1 MRAND
6 EHSLRQ
12 YLRKRV
18 TRAALS
24 AVISPLA
31 RWQPLR
37 QPEPGYT
44 VIIGC
49 SWRLC
54 PMIAAN
60 LRFLARQNLTNCRK
74 VIVALD
80 CERRESPLGFE
91 SLALKAGA
99 GLPLQFLYY
108 TPVQRR
114 VTRAIGWG
122 WVYSWLNWSL
132 GLAATRTRYAMLHD
146 LDALLLKPSIVE
158 DRYAAIQKAGPGGAP
173 VEFLGVGCYSGL
185 GVRES
190 DGLVKTFE
198 LMLDAEFVRG
208 RFRPIDAF
216 NHVSVYKGRRLEF
229 DTFLYIQS
237 LAGRKAVLPIDET
250 EMVHPS
256 QMICH
261 FMDFYTGLR
270 AVPADNNIPLIPYYF
285 DQGGDPSLIESVK
298 RQLNGTG
305 QGDGTVELW
314 GRRLNLRNLSEPLRA
329 WHRKQALRTEAALG
343 PVPRAEVVEYFD
355 AIDRAS
361 SVTPPQNQTSAAR

>member
-1 MRAND
+1 MRASD
-6 EHSLRQ
+6 EHSLSR

-18 TRAALS
+18 TRGALS
-24 AVISPLA
+24 AIIRPLVRWSPLTD
-31 RWQPLR
+31 
-37 QPEPGYT
+37 PEPGYT

-60 LRFLARQNLTNCRK
+60 LRLLARQDLTNCRR
-74 VIVALD
+74 VLVMMD
-80 CERRESPLGFE
+80 CERREAPAEFE
-91 SLALKAGA
+91 DQARRAAGGT
-99 GLPLQFLYY
+99 GLPLEFRYY

-122 WVYSWLNWSL
+122 WVYSWLNWTL
-132 GLAATRTRYAMLHD
+132 GVAETRTRYAMLHD

-158 DRYAAIQKAGPGGAP
+158 GRYAAIRGGQGGAGGA
-173 VEFLGVGCYSGL
+173 EFLGVGYYSGS

-198 LMLDAEFVRG
+198 LMFDAEFVR
-208 RFRPIDAF
+208 REFRPIDIF
-216 NHVSVYKGRRLEF
+216 NHVAVHQGRRLEF
-229 DTFLYIQS
+229 DTFLYAQS
-237 LAGRKAVLPIDET
+237 RGGRKAVLPIDET

-285 DQGGDPSLIESVK
+285 DLGGDPTLLRSVTH
-298 RQLNGTG
+298 QLGSATG
-305 QGDGTVELW
+305 DGAGPRHNGTVELW
-314 GRRLNLRNLSEPLRA
+314 SRTLDLRRLSGPMRA
-329 WHRKQALRTEAALG
+329 WHRKQALRMEAALG
-343 PVPRAEVVEYFD
+343 PTPRGEVVAYFD
-355 AIDRAS
+355 AIDHAAGS
-361 SVTPPQNQTSAAR
+361 SH